1 MADGTQHHDDRPEK
15 PADEAALSARLKR
28 LDERLGRTRPG
39 ELPDSG
45 APASSTMDSSAFAR
59 GFRLST
65 ELIGGVIVGGGLGWL
80 ADSWLGTKPWAFI
93 VLLMLGFVGGVLNVM
108 RSAGLAP
115 PAGQAGQEQQEKT
128 DRD

>member
-1 MADGTQHHDDRPEK
+1 MADGTQQHDDRPET

-28 LDERLGRTRPG
+28 LGERLGRTRPG
-39 ELPDSG
+39 ELPDNG
-45 APASSTMDSSAFAR
+45 APAPSTMDPSAFAR

-65 ELIGGVIVGGGLGWL
+65 ELVGGVIVGGGLGWL

-115 PAGQAGQEQQEKT
+115 PAGHEKQEK
-128 DRD
+128 